1 MRLICPNCDAQYE
14 VDAAMIPAS
23 GRDVQCSNCGRTWF
37 QEPQAAEP
45 LVLAEEDPGD
55 EAPEFERSGDGLD
68 ERAKA
73 FFEGRDFDEP
83 EAPAASESAAQ
94 EDDADGWDEEADAGD
109 ETEDW
114 DEEDE
119 ADAEPIAAEDDD
131 TLSDDEPEAARLA
144 EDADDAPAEA
154 EAEEPVAEAG
164 DGHDDYDEY
173 EGHEAYED
181 EDEDVPAAASVAVDL
196 PRRKPDAHV
205 LGILRAEAERE
216 IAARRAE
223 EAQAMELQ
231 PDLGALD
238 PAPPRPA
245 PMETEARTARL
256 RGVEDEAAEGVQRKS
271 MLPDIDDINATLT
284 ATRDRRTPEPPVI
297 TADEIARRRTGF
309 RIGFSGV
316 MAMAVLLI
324 LVYLYAPQIADA
336 VPGLE
341 GALAAYV
348 DWANGMR
355 LSLDAVLAS
364 TVDRIT
370 GVAGAGG
377 SEG

>member
-37 QEPQAAEP
+37 QEAQAAEP
-45 LVLAEEDPGD
+45 MVLAESD
-55 EAPEFERSGDGLD
+55 EVAGEETPPFERSGDGLD

-73 FFEGRDFDEP
+73 FFEGREFDDRES
-83 EAPAASESAAQ
+83 EDDATVKAAADS
-94 EDDADGWDEEADAGD
+94 DADGWDEEADAG
-109 ETEDW
+109 EDIEDTAVPEPV
-114 DEEDE
+114 DEEPDE
-119 ADAEPIAAEDDD
+119 PFEEERAVTTDAEDAPDESSDVSPPDDLTIAADAAEDVY
-131 TLSDDEPEAARLA
+131 DDEDFDDEAPESS
-144 EDADDAPAEA
+144 
-154 EAEEPVAEAG
+154 
-164 DGHDDYDEY
+164 Y
-173 EGHEAYED
+173 
-181 EDEDVPAAASVAVDL
+181 AVEL

-223 EAQAMELQ
+223 EAEAMESQ

-245 PMETEARTARL
+245 PAETEARTARL
-256 RGVEDEAAEGVQRKS
+256 RGAETPEEETAQRKS

-284 ATRDRRTPEPPVI
+284 ATKDRRTPEMPELSL
-297 TADEIARRRTGF
+297 DEIVRRRTGF
-309 RIGFSGV
+309 RIGFSSV
-316 MAMAVLLI
+316 MAVAVLLI
-324 LVYLYAPQIADA
+324 LAYLYAPQIARV

-341 GALAAYV
+341 GTMAAYV

-355 LSLDAVLAS
+355 LSLDALLAN

-370 GVAGAGG
+370 GVAETADSDG
-377 SEG
+377 

>member
-37 QEPQAAEP
+37 QEAQGAEST
-45 LVLAEEDPGD
+45 VLAEGD
-55 EAPEFERSGDGLD
+55 ELAAEEAQAFERSGDGLD

-73 FFEGRDFDEP
+73 FFERREFDDLEP
-83 EAPAASESAAQ
+83 EDDAVSAEAAADS
-94 EDDADGWDEEADAGD
+94 DADGWDEEADAGD
-109 ETEDW
+109 DL
-114 DEEDE
+114 
-119 ADAEPIAAEDDD
+119 DD
-131 TLSDDEPEAARLA
+131 TGAPEPEGEEPDETFEEERAAA
-144 EDADDAPAEA
+144 TDADDAPDESSDVPPPEDLTIAADAAE
-154 EAEEPVAEAG
+154 
-164 DGHDDYDEY
+164 DGYD
-173 EGHEAYED
+173 D
-181 EDEDVPAAASVAVDL
+181 EDFDDEAPESSYAVEL

-223 EAQAMELQ
+223 EAEAMESQ

-245 PMETEARTARL
+245 PAETEARTARL
-256 RGVEDEAAEGVQRKS
+256 RGAETPEEETAQRKS

-284 ATRDRRTPEPPVI
+284 ATRDRRTPEMPELSL
-297 TADEIARRRTGF
+297 DDIARRRTGF
-309 RIGFSGV
+309 RIGFSSV
-316 MAMAVLLI
+316 MAVAVLLI
-324 LVYLYAPQIADA
+324 LAYLYAPQIARA

-341 GALAAYV
+341 GAMATYV

-355 LSLDAVLAS
+355 LSLDAVLAN

-370 GVAGAGG
+370 GVAETADSDG
-377 SEG
+377 